1 VAHAHR
7 TPRAC
12 AGRVARVEGIIV
24 ELRFTAAEEAFRT
37 AARRWLET
45 NVPREKRPEI
55 ADIRGRRD
63 YDMAW
68 QRTMHD
74 AGWAGIN
81 WPREF
86 GGRGATLMEQL
97 VWYEEYAAVGA
108 PDVTTGFVGLKHAGP
123 TLIACGTDEQKA
135 FHLPKILKGE
145 VVWCQ
150 GFSEPNAGSDL
161 ASLRTRAVID
171 GDELVV
177 TGQKIW
183 TSFGQIAEYQEL
195 LVRSDPNAPK
205 HKGITWVICPMG
217 LPGMDVRPIKTLAGN
232 QDFCEVFYDGVRVPL
247 RNVVGRLHDGWR
259 VAMATLSFERG
270 TAFMSEQVRLARR
283 LDDLVEVARR
293 VPAVAGTRRAIDD
306 DEIARRLARAKAE
319 VEAMRAMT
327 YRSLSLVARTGT
339 PGPEASMIRLF
350 FSELIQRIDALA
362 MEIIGQAAVSA
373 FAADGSALDPWGER
387 YLIGLSQT
395 IGGGTKEIQR
405 NIIGERGL
413 GLPR

>member
-1 VAHAHR
+1 MF
-7 TPRAC
+7 
-12 AGRVARVEGIIV
+12 E
-24 ELRFTAAEEAFRT
+24 
-37 AARRWLET
+37 
-45 NVPREKRPEI
+45 
-55 ADIRGRRD
+55 
-63 YDMAW
+63 
-68 QRTMHD
+68 

-97 VWYEEYAAVGA
+97 IWYEEYAAVGA
-108 PDVTTGFVGLKHAGP
+108 PDVNTGFVGLKHAGP
-123 TLIACGTDEQKA
+123 TLIACGSEAQKA

-161 ASLRTRAVID
+161 ASLQTRAVVA

-183 TSFGQIAEYQEL
+183 TSFGQIAEFQEL
-195 LVRSDPNAPK
+195 LVRTDPNAPK

-217 LPGMDVRPIKTLAGN
+217 LQGMDVRPIKTLAGN
-232 QDFCEVFYDGVRVPL
+232 QDFCEVFYEEVRIPIG
-247 RNVVGRLHDGWR
+247 NVVGKLNDGWR

-283 LDDLVEVARR
+283 LEELVEVARR
-293 VPAVAGTRRAIDD
+293 VPGPAGQARAIDD
-306 DEIARRLARAKAE
+306 DEVARRLARAKAE

-327 YRSLSLVARTGT
+327 YRSLSLAARTGM
-339 PGPEASMIRLF
+339 PGSEASMIRLF

-362 MEIIGQAAVSA
+362 LEILGLPAIAS
-373 FAADGSALDPWGER
+373 FAPDGSSLDPWGER
-387 YLIGLSQT
+387 YLTGLSQT

-405 NIIGERGL
+405 NIIGERAL